1 MAPPVLLILKIT
13 GSQCGPKVSVVTH
26 MLCMQ
31 VDQKM
36 LWKDY
41 NCLLEG
47 HGLGRESPRWLLGA
61 ISDAEMN
68 TAQTGSPLGR
78 ASNLKNKKFLAS
90 LKFIQTKR
98 LGVFTVI
105 HWECLKHAS

>member
-1 MAPPVLLILKIT
+1 MLLILKIT
-13 GSQCGPKVSVVTH
+13 GSQCGPKMSVVTH
-26 MLCMQ
+26 MLFIQ
-31 VDQKM
+31 VDQEI
-36 LWKDY
+36 LWKDW
-41 NCLLEG
+41 NHSLEG
-47 HGLGRESPRWLLGA
+47 HGLGKESLRWLLGA

-78 ASNLKNKKFLAS
+78 ASNLKNTKFLAS

-105 HWECLKHAS
+105 HWECLKRAS